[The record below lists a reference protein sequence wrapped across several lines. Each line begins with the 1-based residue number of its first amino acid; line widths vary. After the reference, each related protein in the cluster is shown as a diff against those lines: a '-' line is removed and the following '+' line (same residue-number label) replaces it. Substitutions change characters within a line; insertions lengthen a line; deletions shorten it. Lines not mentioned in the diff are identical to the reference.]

1 MELPSIKTA
10 MFLGFM
16 SMAPWLLLG
25 TPQSTT
31 DNLAAKKQA
40 LEAQIA
46 YRCAQPNVIE
56 VTVRTGLGMKVHN
69 CNKRNSS

>member
-1 MELPSIKTA
+1 MEMPGLKTA
-10 MFLGFM
+10 MFLGFI

-40 LEAQIA
+40 RQAEIA

-56 VTVRTGLGMKVHN
+56 VTVRTGLGMKVHK
-69 CNKRNSS
+69 CNTRNSS